1 MDIRHLILAVV
12 GLLLIGVFFQSIIRV
27 ALLNKRPD
35 DPVLNL
41 AATLTAVLFIRRPS
55 HMSDRKRQD
64 QRGLWYWPVSQ
75 LILIATWFV
84 LVVIGFAC
92 LYWAA
97 QSVPSIEQAFIASGS
112 ALSTLG
118 FATPPD
124 TPGQVLAVV
133 QGMIGLG
140 IVVFV
145 FTFIPGYLS
154 AIQQRDDQVAWVY
167 ARSDG
172 DPTGS
177 ALLEWL
183 VAADRSERLDETWE
197 AWEAWFRSMGEA
209 QTLSPLISFDRSVR
223 RNESWVAASGAM
235 LDAAAFA
242 TSSLD
247 MPGRSAADVCLATG
261 EHALLS
267 IERALAPALRH
278 VPVDVAIPAF
288 DGAGYDALRA
298 RLSAAGVPLHGD
310 RDADLAAFMAR
321 RDRYVRMVTR
331 LTMAVTPGHELVRW
345 SLTTPKG
352 DVVDGAPTGAA
363 TASEDGRT

>member
-12 GLLLIGVFFQSIIRV
+12 GFLLIGVFFRSIIRV
-27 ALLNKRPD
+27 ALINKRPD
-35 DPVLNL
+35 DVLLNL
-41 AATLTAVLFIRRPS
+41 AAVITGVLFIRRPS
-55 HMSDRKRQD
+55 HMGDRGRMD
-64 QRGLWYWPVSQ
+64 QRGLWYWPISQ
-75 LILIATWFV
+75 LILILTWFI

-97 QSVPSIEQAFIASGS
+97 RSVPTIEEAFIASGS

-124 TPGQVLAVV
+124 VPGQTIAVI

-154 AIQQRDDQVAWVY
+154 SIQQRDDQVAWVY

-183 VAADRSERLDETWE
+183 VSADRAERLDETWE
-197 AWEAWFRSMGEA
+197 AWEGWFRSMGEA
-209 QTLSPLISFDRSVR
+209 QTLSPLIAFDRSVR
-223 RNESWVAASGAM
+223 RGESWVAASGAM

-242 TSSLD
+242 SSSLG
-247 MPGRSAADVCLATG
+247 MPGRAAADVCLATG
-261 EHALLS
+261 EQALIS
-267 IERALAPALRH
+267 IEGALAPAMRR
-278 VPVDVAIPAF
+278 VPVDVPIPAF
-288 DGAGYDALRA
+288 DRAGYDALRD
-298 RLSAAGVPLHGD
+298 RLAAAGIPLHGD
-310 RDADLAAFMAR
+310 PDVDHAAFLAR
-321 RDRYVRMVTR
+321 RERYVRLVTR
-331 LTMAVTPGHELVRW
+331 LTLAVTPGHELVRW
-345 SLTTPKG
+345 SLRTPKQ
-352 DVVDGAPTGAA
+352 DVADGGPAA
-363 TASEDGRT
+363 G